1 MRVANLAP
9 SVTLI
14 LAVMLLSACSDRDSA
29 TLELPETPAL
39 VGQGS
44 HALVTEGYVRVH
56 RSPDIM
62 DAVIGHGRSGD
73 VLGVTGTTADREWTE
88 LDTPVGPGWVQ
99 SIYLRRFSNRQQAI
113 NARRLI
119 EE

>member
-1 MRVANLAP
+1 MRAATLAQFVA
-9 SVTLI
+9 LI
-14 LAVMLLSACSDRDSA
+14 LAVMLLSACSDRDSD
-29 TLELPETPAL
+29 TFELPETPAL

-44 HALVTEGYVRVH
+44 YALVTEGYVRVH

-73 VLGVTGTTADREWTE
+73 VLEVSGTTADGQWTE
-88 LDTPVGPGWVQ
+88 LDTPAGSGWVQ

-119 EE
+119 QE